1 MFAVFTSPIKFSKSY
16 KNACKIADDH
26 YNKTGQVV
34 AVESISNSS
43 TWHLPSLASWTKLKT
58 TNASTLWV

>member
-16 KNACKIADDH
+16 KSACKIADDY

-34 AVESISNSS
+34 AVESISNSNV
-43 TWHLPSLASWTKLKT
+43 WHLPSIAS
-58 TNASTLWV
+58 

>member
-16 KNACKIADDH
+16 KNACKIADDY

-43 TWHLPSLASWTKLKT
+43 VWHLPSLAS
-58 TNASTLWV
+58 